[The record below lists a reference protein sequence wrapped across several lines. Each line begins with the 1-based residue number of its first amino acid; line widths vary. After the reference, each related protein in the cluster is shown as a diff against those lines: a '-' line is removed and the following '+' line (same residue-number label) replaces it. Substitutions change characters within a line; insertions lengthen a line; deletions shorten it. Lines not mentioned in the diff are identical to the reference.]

1 MKNKNAET
9 LRSPITFQFL
19 FKNKPAAV
27 VVATSSRGTRAP
39 IPLPD
44 IYVREG
50 KCSKEKK

>member
-1 MKNKNAET
+1 MKNKNAEN
-9 LRSPITFQFL
+9 LRSLVTFQSL

-27 VVATSSRGTRAP
+27 VVTASSQGTHAP